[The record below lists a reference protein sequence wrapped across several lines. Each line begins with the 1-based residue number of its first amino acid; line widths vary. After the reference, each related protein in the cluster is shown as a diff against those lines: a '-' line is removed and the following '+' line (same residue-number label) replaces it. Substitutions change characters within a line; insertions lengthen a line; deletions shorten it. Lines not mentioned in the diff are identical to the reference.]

1 LVSDPIAPA
10 GGDAIGADVDALAA
24 ALPPG
29 LIDAALAECGYADK
43 RHRSLPAH
51 AVIVWLLAWW
61 LTPKASY
68 REALLRVWDR
78 VGRGRAAPSTAALVQ
93 ARQRVG
99 PAPLK
104 SVWRRLC
111 GAHAD
116 ADTPGAFL
124 AGRRIG
130 LLKTSVDGTTLD
142 VADSPANRAAFGA
155 PGHTNGLGRS
165 PQIRLLTLICSGTRA
180 VIDAVWGPVAVS
192 EIALLSKLVFGG
204 AFRRG
209 MLVVADR
216 YFDGMAQIHLLAAT
230 GADVLVRCKD
240 KRNLDV
246 HTELADGS
254 YLTVL
259 PAPAR
264 PPGHGDTRGL
274 PAAGGSRAARL
285 HRGMLVRVVEATI
298 VVFKDGYP
306 PRVCRYRLLTTLL
319 DPAEVSAAQLAA
331 CYHERWESETAYA
344 ELKTYLRGAGSTLR
358 STTPDGVAQELY
370 ALLIAFQIVQITR
383 ARAAAHH
390 PAGPCDPDRIS
401 FTTTLR
407 TITRAV
413 MNTAMA
419 LRHALA
425 EIYHHRLINRRD
437 RSKPRALAGSE
448 QLAKESK
455 DFPPGPVQYSIT
467 TRAPMITSPNA

>member
-1 LVSDPIAPA
+1 VSDRIALA
-10 GGDAIGADVDALAA
+10 DGDGVGLGIDALAA
-24 ALPPG
+24 ALPAD
-29 LIDAALAECGYADK
+29 LVDEALAACGYADK
-43 RHRSLPAH
+43 RVRSLPAR
-51 AVIVWLLAWW
+51 VLIVWLLAWW

-78 VGRGRAAPSTAALVQ
+78 IGGGRAVPSGPALVQ
-93 ARQRVG
+93 ARRRVG

-104 SVWRRLC
+104 AVWRRLC
-111 GAHAD
+111 AHTDVDTAGAY
-116 ADTPGAFL
+116 L

-142 VADSPANRAAFGA
+142 VADSPANRAAFGD
-155 PGHTNGLGRS
+155 PGHTNGLGRL

-204 AFRRG
+204 AFTPG

-240 KRNLDV
+240 KRRLAV
-246 HTELADGS
+246 HAELSDGS
-254 YLTVL
+254 YRSVL

-285 HRGMLVRVVEATI
+285 RRGLPVRVVEATI
-298 VVFKDGYP
+298 VVFKDGYK
-306 PRVCRYRLLTTLL
+306 PRVCHYRLLTTLL
-319 DPAEVSAAQLAA
+319 DPDQASAAQLVA

-344 ELKTYLRGAGSTLR
+344 ELKTHLRGANRILR
-358 STTPDGVAQELY
+358 SQTPNGVAQELY

-383 ARAAAHH
+383 ATAAAQH
-390 PAGPCDPDRIS
+390 PDGPCDPDRIS

-407 TITRAV
+407 AITR
-413 MNTAMA
+413 MLTNTAVTT
-419 LRHALA
+419 RRVLA
-425 EIYHHRLINRRD
+425 EIHDNPLIHRRD
-437 RSKPRALAGSE
+437 RSKPRALAGT
-448 QLAKESK
+448 QTLAKQSK
-455 DFPPGPVQYSIT
+455 DFPPGPVTYSIT
-467 TRAPMITSPNA
+467 TRTPVINSPNA